1 MRMNFR
7 SSLYFSFFG
16 GAVLDLLDPP
26 PKGIIPPRSSST
38 NTQDPQERSLL
49 EKIATICVYCGCGCG
64 LVLHV
69 EDGRVVGASPSPAHP
84 VSRGRLCVKG
94 WLAADFV
101 HHPDRL
107 KTPLV
112 RRGERMAR
120 VSWDEALSLSARRLR
135 EIREESGPDSLAI
148 LTSAKGTN
156 EENYLLAKLA
166 RAALGTNNVD
176 HVARL
181 CHAPS
186 VAGLGIA
193 LGSGAMT
200 NPIRSLLSSD
210 AILVTGS
217 NTTEQHPLVA
227 ATILEAQARG
237 ATLIVADPR
246 RTQMAELADI
256 HLAPRLGTDVA
267 WTNGMLNL
275 IIGRGLI
282 DEDFINERTEGFSA
296 LKELALRYTP
306 AAVERITGI
315 PPGDLEKAAAAFGEA
330 PRAGVVYAM
339 GTTQHSSGT
348 DNVLALANLVLAT
361 GNVGRDGTG
370 IYPLRGHQNVQGAC
384 DMGALPIFYSGYQK
398 VEDPAARRKMEA
410 AWGTDLPA
418 TPGLTAVEMME
429 AAEEGRIRGMIISGE
444 NPMISYPDRGQV
456 IRALRSLDFLAVADI
471 FPTETT
477 ALADVVL
484 PVASFAEKDGTF
496 TSTERRIQRVRR
508 AVTPPGEARPE
519 VEVAAELLRRFSV
532 TADYASPEE
541 VMGEIS
547 SVTPSYGGVSSR
559 RLGISGLSW
568 PCPSPDHPGTEIL
581 HQGSFPIGRARF
593 YVVEQQHLPEDL
605 DYPLFLTTGRSLFH
619 FHTGTMTRRTH
630 LLDRE
635 RPKATVDINP
645 ADAAAL
651 GVRSGTMVVVES
663 ATGSLEIEARLT
675 AEVPMGTVY
684 IPFHF
689 AEAPANQLTTRTL
702 DPTSK
707 IPGLKRT
714 PVRIRRADG

>member
-1 MRMNFR
+1 M
-7 SSLYFSFFG
+7 
-16 GAVLDLLDPP
+16 
-26 PKGIIPPRSSST
+26 
-38 NTQDPQERSLL
+38 

-64 LVLHV
+64 LFLHV
-69 EDGRVVGASPSPAHP
+69 EDGRIVGASPSPAHP

-112 RRGERMAR
+112 RKGGRMVRG
-120 VSWDEALSLSARRLR
+120 SWDEALSLTARRLK
-135 EIREESGPDSLAI
+135 EIMEESGPDALAV

-166 RAALGTNNVD
+166 RVALKTNNVD

-186 VAGLGIA
+186 VAGLGFA

-200 NPIRSLLSSD
+200 NPIRSLLSAD

-217 NTTEQHPLVA
+217 NTTEQHPLIA
-227 ATILEAQARG
+227 AHILEAQSRG

-246 RTQMAELADI
+246 RTQMAQLADI

-267 WTNGMLNL
+267 WTNGILNL
-275 IIGRGLI
+275 IIDMGLV
-282 DEDFINERTEGFSA
+282 DEDFIIERTEGFTA
-296 LKELALRYTP
+296 LKDLVVQYTP

-315 PPGDLEKAAAAFGEA
+315 PPGDLKKAAVAFGEA
-330 PRAGVVYAM
+330 DRAAVVYAM
-339 GTTQHSSGT
+339 GTTQHSCGT

-384 DMGALPIFYSGYQK
+384 DMGALPSVYPGYQK
-398 VEDPAARRKMEA
+398 VEDPAARERMEA

-418 TPGLTAVEMME
+418 APGLTAVEMME
-429 AAEEGRIRGMIISGE
+429 AAEEGRLKGIYISGE
-444 NPMISYPDRGQV
+444 NPMISYPDRDQV
-456 IRALRSLDFLAVADI
+456 MRALSSLEFLTVADI

-496 TSTERRIQRVRR
+496 TSTERRVQRVRR
-508 AVTPPGEARPE
+508 AVSPPGEARPE
-519 VEVAAELLRRFSV
+519 VEVAADLLRRLGV
-532 TADYASPEE
+532 EADYASPEE
-541 VMGEIS
+541 VMAEIS
-547 SVTPSYGGVSSR
+547 SVTPSYGGISYQ
-559 RLGISGLSW
+559 RLGISGPSW
-568 PCPSPDHPGTEIL
+568 PCPSRDHPGTEIL

-593 YVVEQQHLPEDL
+593 SAVEQQELAEDL
-605 DYPLFLTTGRSLFH
+605 DYPLLLTTGRSLFH

-635 RPKATVDINP
+635 RPKAAVDINP

-663 ATGSLEIEARLT
+663 VRGGIEIEARLT
-675 AEVPMGTVY
+675 EEVPMGTVY

-689 AEAPANQLTTRTL
+689 AEAPANQLTARTL

-707 IPGLKRT
+707 IPCLKRT
-714 PVRIRRADG
+714 PVRIRRADS